1 MHQTNITALPKEERR
16 IAGDIETFNA
26 ILEQQQVATDALF
39 AGFFALCRDRN
50 IPIETLLNFIYCRV
64 PTSSEHFKLIEQLME
79 LDWSAA
85 APDLE
90 VL

>member
-1 MHQTNITALPKEERR
+1 MHQIDSQATKRPR
-16 IAGDIETFNA
+16 IQGDIETFNA

-50 IPIETLLNFIYCRV
+50 IPISALLDFIYCRV
-64 PTSSEHFKLIEQLME
+64 PTNSEHFLLIEQLAA